1 MCSISSKKRV
11 KCSNSSCNFVY
22 QFQDIIHPL
31 VNDKGYVVF
40 KCPNC
45 SNLTKTKVNNIDIY
59 YSHSNFVRAYEL
71 YEYTDDIIEMDSIDD
86 DFKSEDKISVENKIW
101 DTESIEFY
109 RRCQTVID
117 QNSGKISEEL
127 KNIES
132 AYLASINCARNIEK
146 LCFKINIEGQDC
158 LLIKRINSERDF
170 TTDNLVFVGTN
181 ELKIKSLANGVY
193 DRDYCYNILDNAL
206 RRWNVLSNL
215 IVFVSPFIGF
225 DYKTDK
231 YDEQIIKYWRWL
243 DEIID
248 IGKTIF
254 VTRKKTINR
263 LKEALNNKERTY
275 DVLKEWDALS
285 DLLKVAAEY
294 NGRKKDASKS
304 RVQTLGD
311 SKFHAKFYA
320 GIIDETVE
328 VLMGSYNIHQGKS
341 LENITFLRYPINE
354 FQQKFL
360 DPFKIRITDF
370 IHKENNF
377 QSALIDINNK
387 NVNTTLQNHSK
398 YKELISTYL

>member
-11 KCSNSSCNFVY
+11 KCSNSSCHFVY

-31 VNDKGYVVF
+31 INDKGYVVF

-45 SNLTKTKVNNIDIY
+45 GNLTKTKVNNIDIY
-59 YSHSNFVRAYEL
+59 DLHPNFVRAYEL
-71 YEYTDDIIEMDSIDD
+71 DEYTGDIIEMDSIDD

-101 DTESIEFY
+101 DTKSIEFY
-109 RRCQTVID
+109 KRCQTVID
-117 QNSGKISEEL
+117 QNSSKISKEL
-127 KNIES
+127 KDIEN
-132 AYLASINCARNIEK
+132 AYLASIFVARDIER
-146 LCFKINIEGQDC
+146 LLFKINIEGQDC

-206 RRWNVLSNL
+206 RRWNVLSNQM
-215 IVFVSPFIGF
+215 VFVSPFIGF

-263 LKEALNNKERTY
+263 LKEALRNKERTY

-285 DLLKVAAEY
+285 DLLKVADRY
-294 NGRKKDASKS
+294 DGRKQDANKS
-304 RVQTLGD
+304 RVQTYSD

-320 GIIDETVE
+320 GIIDEDVE

-341 LENITFLRYPINE
+341 LENITFNRYPRKE
-354 FQQKFL
+354 FQKRFL
-360 DPFKIRITDF
+360 DPFKIKITDF
-370 IHKENNF
+370 IQKEDYF
-377 QSALIDINNK
+377 QSALIEINNDD
-387 NVNTTLQNHSK
+387 VNTTLLNHSK
-398 YKELISTYL
+398 YKELIYPYL